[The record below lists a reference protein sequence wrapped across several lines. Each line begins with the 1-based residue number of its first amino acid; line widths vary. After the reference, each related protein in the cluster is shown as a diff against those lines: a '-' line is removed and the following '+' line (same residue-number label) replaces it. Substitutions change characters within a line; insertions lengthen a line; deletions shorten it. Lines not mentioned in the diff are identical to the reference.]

1 MNAAPSWRRLAAFGA
16 DYLAILLYMGVLA
29 TVMTTVMTTMT
40 TTVGAPLAGIAATPR
55 QAQLLGFVTLTLP
68 VGLYFAVA
76 EGVFGATV
84 GKRLLGL
91 RVTNS
96 RGARLSP
103 GRSLLRSTVKF
114 LPWELGHTA
123 VHCLVFWTAAPE
135 PLSAP
140 QLAFLTLFYA
150 LSLGLAASFLLS
162 LFVGS
167 RRPLYDR
174 VAGSRVQPLHP
185 LHFPSRRLV

>member
-1 MNAAPSWRRLAAFGA
+1 MSAASPWRRLAAFGV
-16 DYLAILLYMGVLA
+16 DYLVILLYMGVLA
-29 TVMTTVMTTMT
+29 LAMTTVMTTA
-40 TTVGAPLAGIAATPR
+40 GEPLAGTLRAPW
-55 QAQLLGFVTLTLP
+55 QAQLLGLVTLTLP

-76 EGVFGATV
+76 EGVFGATL

-91 RVTNS
+91 RVTDS
-96 RGARLSP
+96 QGVRLP
-103 GRSLLRSTVKF
+103 LGRSLLRSAVKF

-123 VHCLVFWTAAPE
+123 AHRLVFWTAAPE

-150 LSLGLAASFLLS
+150 LSLGLASSFVVG

-174 VAGSRVQPLHP
+174 VAGSRVQPFRPPYL
-185 LHFPSRRLV
+185 PSRRIA